1 MYKSKNI
8 SNIISPRGFLK
19 RILFISMFAMSF
31 VFLTNCPQDTLP
43 TQCEAPAEAAPGSL
57 QAEINGLVDSLVT
70 NLVSVG
76 FQTNFTQAQLD
87 AVATFNGA
95 PTGFI
100 VTVGKVN
107 VSIETSPAL
116 IFYNEGM
123 NGRAICPGV
132 VAPAWEQA
140 TDEQRTL
147 FNLWASN
154 ASAYALSNQSGSA
167 FDGEHFFGETFN
179 WFFLFHEVGHYMQFI
194 RTVRDS
200 APGAG
205 DLYFREKEANEFALA
220 FLKNN
225 NRPRLDAYITNLRS
239 IFATLPP
246 PTNTN
251 RTFFNSDY
259 GNLSRIPEIYGYFQ
273 FNFVLDAYDNRIDDL
288 ELSNFVTEKT
298 N

>member
-31 VFLTNCPQDTLP
+31 VFLTNCPQEMSPNETLP
-43 TQCEAPAEAAPGSL
+43 TNETLATQCEAPAEAVPGSL
-57 QAEINGLVDSLVT
+57 QANINGLVDSLVT

-100 VTVGKVN
+100 VDVGKIRVD
-107 VSIETSPAL
+107 IKTSSAL
-116 IFYNEGM
+116 IFYSEGM
-123 NGRAICPGV
+123 NGRAICPAV

-140 TDEQRTL
+140 TDDQRTL
-147 FNLWASN
+147 FNLLASN
-154 ASAYALSNQSGSA
+154 ASAYSNHSGSA
-167 FDGEHFFGETFN
+167 FNGEQFFGETFN

-225 NRPRLDAYITNLRS
+225 YRPRLDAYITNLRS
-239 IFATLPP
+239 IFETLPVP
-246 PTNTN
+246 PNTN
-251 RTFFNSDY
+251 RTFFNDNY
-259 GNLSRIPEIYGYFQ
+259 GIYQRMPRSMAIFNL
-273 FNFVLDAYDNRIDDL
+273 VL
-288 ELSNFVTEKT
+288 F
-298 N
+298 